1 MNRNDKIL
9 RRLLMHV
16 LHRFLTNSSMR
27 AVHTYM
33 YTLFICT
40 RTHNQMEAL
49 PNDHACLLY
58 YMYTHFPLCF
68 FFVFVIGI
76 GVQEYIIHQEYI
88 LAFQDKQR
96 TYM

>member
-1 MNRNDKIL
+1 
-9 RRLLMHV
+9 MHE

-68 FFVFVIGI
+68 FFLFLLSVSEFKNTSYTKNTFRLFKTNNEFTCIYDRKI
-76 GVQEYIIHQEYI
+76 TEPE
-88 LAFQDKQR
+88 
-96 TYM
+96 